1 MPLTTTSPSRD
12 NSISE
17 LHPQHI
23 KLQRYA
29 EWMQKHWETALGMKL
44 AFKNG
49 DDSFAAQLW
58 FELTNEE
65 RQGGIW
71 ISPRDDFGLFTTE
84 QRNTIKSSE
93 FRQMYYGT

>member
-1 MPLTTTSPSRD
+1 MPLMTTSLSD
-12 NSISE
+12 
-17 LHPQHI
+17 LDPQHI

-29 EWMQKHWETALGMKL
+29 AWLQKHWETAFGMKL

-49 DDSFAAQLW
+49 DNEYASCLW

-71 ISPRDDFGLFTTE
+71 LSPKNDFGLFTTYE
-84 QRNTIKSSE
+84 RDIIKSTE